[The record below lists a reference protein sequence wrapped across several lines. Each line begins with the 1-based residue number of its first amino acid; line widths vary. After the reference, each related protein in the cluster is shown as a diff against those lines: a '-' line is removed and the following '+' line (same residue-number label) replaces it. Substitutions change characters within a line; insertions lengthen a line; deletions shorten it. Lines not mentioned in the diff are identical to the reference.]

1 MKGPRR
7 QARRGMTAR
16 RDGNNEGM
24 QKQSEEIESDARQCV
39 VTSACTLLLVSVY
52 CARESRERETV
63 VGDKRR
69 NIESKREER
78 ERERERERGRER
90 GREKERERETAVL
103 IDAPGNRR

>member
-1 MKGPRR
+1 
-7 QARRGMTAR
+7 MTAR

-39 VTSACTLLLVSVY
+39 VTSACTLLSVSVY

-69 NIESKREER
+69 NIESKRE
-78 ERERERERGRER
+78 RERERGRER
-90 GREKERERETAVL
+90 GREREREKERERETAVL